1 MHFQQPG
8 FLWGL
13 LLILLPILIH
23 LFQFRKFKTLYFPG
37 VFRLVEQLNASK
49 KQKMIKHWW
58 LLITRCLAI
67 FFLVLSFSMPSCNEQ
82 QQVTTLENKIVVVID
97 CSPSMMLQNK
107 GEVLLE
113 KAKNAGRKIIKNANA
128 NTKFAII
135 ANHSQMSQQW
145 LDSRAALNVIS
156 EIQANQ
162 IPESLQDWMENIDP
176 LIASNEGS
184 NLFVYLVTDAKHDVF
199 EGYKNINYTNAIWKV
214 VEIESTD
221 PINFSIDSAY
231 ITSPWNTNSKSQTIT
246 AQIYCSQSDYVGSLN
261 VQLISDDKI
270 IGNSKA
276 DFNKQN
282 KLEVNFSLPNGS
294 LNKLKL
300 SLDDNSIQADNSL
313 LLYLNTSE
321 EFPLVVSGNNPFVNK
336 LLKTQSIF
344 QVKPFGGFEKINSEV
359 KTAVICNA
367 ENINAKTLVSISEL
381 TQKGVN
387 VVCIPQTKN
396 INANDFFG
404 LKVILKKDKYAL
416 AASGLN
422 NDVFKSA
429 FTETIDEKTQMPFV
443 TEYFQIEKQVDP
455 NWQTILTL
463 ENNDPILLKKESGN
477 GSIWLWMSD
486 FESGSLSFAKSSLF
500 LPLFTQLFMGS
511 FHEAKP
517 ILGFLNS
524 SNPMPI
530 SHVKEFNIEK
540 GAVLRSEQSEWVAN
554 LEMSEFGL
562 AFNTQFQTN
571 KPGYYDLCPSKEN
584 NFKETVSL
592 NSLRTESELKSISL
606 ERKNEMQQL
615 GVKFVEEQQ
624 MLNKLTIIQADNS
637 LWRLFLW
644 LSALFFAGEVVL
656 LVLKYKNK
664 QKNSVK
670 TV

>member
-13 LLILLPILIH
+13 LLILLPIIIH
-23 LFQFRKFKTLYFPG
+23 LFQFRKFKTIYFPG

-49 KQKMIKHWW
+49 KQKTIKHWW
-58 LLITRCLAI
+58 LLITRSLAI
-67 FFLVLSFSMPSCNEQ
+67 FFLVMSFSMPSCNEQ
-82 QQVTTLENKIVVVID
+82 HQVTTLENKIVVVID
-97 CSPSMMLQNK
+97 CSPSMMLQNN

-156 EIQANQ
+156 EIQGNQ
-162 IPESLQDWMENIDP
+162 IPESLADWMKNIDP
-176 LIASNEGS
+176 LIASNDGS
-184 NLFVYLVTDAKHDVF
+184 NLFVYLITDAKQDVF

-231 ITSPWNTNSKSQTIT
+231 ITNPWNTNNKSQTIT
-246 AQIYCSQSDYVGSLN
+246 TQVSCSQTDFVGSLN

-276 DFNKQN
+276 EFNKQK
-282 KLEVNFSLPNGS
+282 KLEVNFLLPNVS
-294 LNKLKL
+294 INKLQL
-300 SLDDNSIQADNSL
+300 RLEDNAIQADNAL
-313 LLYLNTSE
+313 LLYLNKSE

-336 LLKTQSIF
+336 LISSQSIF
-344 QVKPFGGFEKINSEV
+344 QVTPFSGFDKMNPEV

-367 ENINAKTLVSISEL
+367 EAINTKTLSSISEL

-396 INANDFFG
+396 INVDDFFG
-404 LKVILKKDKYAL
+404 MKVKLKKEKYAIL
-416 AASGLN
+416 SNGLN
-422 NDVFKSA
+422 NDIFKSA
-429 FTETIDEKTQMPFV
+429 FTEAIDEKTQMPFV
-443 TEYFQIEKQVDP
+443 TEYFQIEKQIDP

-477 GSIWLWMSD
+477 GTIWLWMSD
-486 FESGSLSFAKSSLF
+486 FESGSVSFAKSSLF

-511 FHEAKP
+511 FHESKS

-524 SNPMPI
+524 NNPMPI

-540 GAVLRSEQSEWVAN
+540 GAVLRNEQSEWMVN
-554 LEMSEFGL
+554 LEMSEYGL
-562 AFNTQFQTN
+562 AFNTQFQSN
-571 KPGYYDLCPSKEN
+571 KPGYYGLCPSKEN
-584 NFKETVSL
+584 KFKEIVAL
-592 NSLRTESELKSISL
+592 NALRTEKDLKSISL
-606 ERKNEMQQL
+606 ERKKEMQQL

-624 MLNKLTIIQADNS
+624 MLNKLTMIQADNS

-644 LSALFFAGEVVL
+644 LSALFFAVEVVL

-664 QKNSVK
+664 QTNSVK
-670 TV
+670 TL

>member
-1 MHFQQPG
+1 
-8 FLWGL
+8 
-13 LLILLPILIH
+13 
-23 LFQFRKFKTLYFPG
+23 
-37 VFRLVEQLNASK
+37 
-49 KQKMIKHWW
+49 
-58 LLITRCLAI
+58 
-67 FFLVLSFSMPSCNEQ
+67 
-82 QQVTTLENKIVVVID
+82 
-97 CSPSMMLQNK
+97 
-107 GEVLLE
+107 
-113 KAKNAGRKIIKNANA
+113 
-128 NTKFAII
+128 
-135 ANHSQMSQQW
+135 
-145 LDSRAALNVIS
+145 
-156 EIQANQ
+156 
-162 IPESLQDWMENIDP
+162 
-176 LIASNEGS
+176 
-184 NLFVYLVTDAKHDVF
+184 
-199 EGYKNINYTNAIWKV
+199 
-214 VEIESTD
+214 
-221 PINFSIDSAY
+221 
-231 ITSPWNTNSKSQTIT
+231 
-246 AQIYCSQSDYVGSLN
+246 VGSLN

-584 NFKETVSL
+584 NFKETVAL

-664 QKNSVK
+664 QTNSVK

>member
-97 CSPSMMLQNK
+97 CSPSMMLQNN

-184 NLFVYLVTDAKHDVF
+184 NLFVYLVTDVKHDVF

-246 AQIYCSQSDYVGSLN
+246 AQISCSQSDYVGSLN

-584 NFKETVSL
+584 NFRETVAL

-664 QKNSVK
+664 QTNSVK

>member
-8 FLWGL
+8 FLWGF
-13 LLILLPILIH
+13 LLILLPIIIH
-23 LFQFRKFKTLYFPG
+23 LFQFRKFKTIYFPG

-49 KQKMIKHWW
+49 KQKTIKHWW
-58 LLITRCLAI
+58 LLITRSLAI

-82 QQVTTLENKIVVVID
+82 HQVTTLENKIVVVID
-97 CSPSMMLQNK
+97 CSPSMTLQRN

-113 KAKNAGRKIIKNANA
+113 KAKNAGRKIIKNASA

-162 IPESLQDWMENIDP
+162 IPESLPDWMKNIDP
-176 LIASNEGS
+176 LISGNDGS
-184 NLFVYLVTDAKHDVF
+184 NLFVYLITDAKQDVF

-214 VEIESTD
+214 VEIESID
-221 PINFSIDSAY
+221 SRNFSIDSAFV
-231 ITSPWNTNSKSQTIT
+231 TNPWNANIKSQTIT
-246 AQIYCSQSDYVGSLN
+246 AQVSCSQSDYVGSIN
-261 VQLISDDKI
+261 VQLISDGKI

-282 KLEVNFSLPNGS
+282 KLEVNFLLPNAS

-300 SLDDNSIQADNSL
+300 SIEDNSIQADNSL
-313 LLYLNTSE
+313 LLQLNTSE
-321 EFPLVVSGNNPFVNK
+321 EFPLVVSGNNPFVNR

-344 QVKPFGGFEKINSEV
+344 QVKPFDGFEKMSAEV
-359 KTAVICNA
+359 KTAVFCNVENMNA
-367 ENINAKTLVSISEL
+367 EALIRISEL
-381 TQKGVN
+381 TQKGVT
-387 VVCIPQTKN
+387 VVCIPQSKN
-396 INANDFFG
+396 INANDFLG
-404 LKVILKKDKYAL
+404 LKVNLKKEKYAI
-416 AASGLN
+416 AAGGLN

-429 FTETIDEKTQMPFV
+429 FTEAIDEKTQMPFV
-443 TEYFQIEKQVDP
+443 TEYFQIEKQIEP

-477 GSIWLWMSD
+477 GTVWLWLSD
-486 FESGSLSFAKSSLF
+486 FETGSVSFAKSSLF

-511 FHEAKP
+511 FQEAKP

-524 SNPMPI
+524 SNPLPI

-540 GAVLRSEQSEWVAN
+540 GAVLRSEQSEWIVN

-562 AFNTQFQTN
+562 AFNTQFQSN
-571 KPGYYDLCPSKEN
+571 KPSYYDLCPSKGSK
-584 NFKETVSL
+584 FKEIIAL
-592 NSLRTESELKSISL
+592 NALRTERDLKSISL

-624 MLNKLTIIQADNS
+624 MLNKLTMIQADNS

-664 QKNSVK
+664 QTNSVK

>member
-23 LFQFRKFKTLYFPG
+23 LFQFRKFRTIYFPG
-37 VFRLVEQLNASK
+37 VFRLVEQLTASQ
-49 KQKMIKHWW
+49 KQKTIKHWW

-67 FFLVLSFSMPSCNEQ
+67 FFLILSFSMPSCNEQ

-97 CSPSMMLQNK
+97 CSPSMMLQNN

-145 LDSRAALNVIS
+145 LDSRAALNLIS
-156 EIQANQ
+156 EIQGNQ
-162 IPESLQDWMENIDP
+162 IPESLADWMKNIDP
-176 LIASNEGS
+176 LIASNDGS

-246 AQIYCSQSDYVGSLN
+246 AQISCSQLDYVGSLN

-282 KLEVNFSLPNGS
+282 KLEVNFLMPNVS

-313 LLYLNTSE
+313 LLYFNTSE
-321 EFPLVVSGNNPFVNK
+321 EFPLVVSGNNSFVNK

-344 QVKPFGGFEKINSEV
+344 QVKPFSGFEKINSEV
-359 KTAVICNA
+359 KTLVICNA
-367 ENINAKTLVSISEL
+367 ENFNAKSVLNLSEL

-396 INANDFFG
+396 INADGFFG
-404 LKVILKKDKYAL
+404 LKVSLKKDKYAI

-429 FTETIDEKTQMPFV
+429 FTETIDEKTQMPFI
-443 TEYFQIEKQVDP
+443 TQYFQIEKQIDP
-455 NWQTILTL
+455 NWQTILSL
-463 ENNDPILLKKESGN
+463 ENSDPILLKKESGN
-477 GSIWLWMSD
+477 GAIWLWLSD

-500 LPLFTQLFMGS
+500 LPLFTQLFVGS

-540 GAVLRSEQSEWVAN
+540 GAVLRSEQSEWMAN

-562 AFNTQFQTN
+562 AFNTQFQSN

-584 NFKETVSL
+584 KFKETVAL
-592 NSLRTESELKSISL
+592 NSLRTESDLKSISL

-624 MLNKLTIIQADNS
+624 MLNKLTMIQADNS

-664 QKNSVK
+664 QTNSVK

>member
-97 CSPSMMLQNK
+97 CSPSMMLQNN

-162 IPESLQDWMENIDP
+162 IPESLQDWMKNIDP

-231 ITSPWNTNSKSQTIT
+231 ITSPWNTHSKSQTIT
-246 AQIYCSQSDYVGSLN
+246 AQISCSQSDYVGSLN

-359 KTAVICNA
+359 KTVVICNA

-584 NFKETVSL
+584 NFRETVAL

-664 QKNSVK
+664 QTNSVK

>member
-97 CSPSMMLQNK
+97 CSPSMMLQNN

-162 IPESLQDWMENIDP
+162 IPESLQDWMKNIDP
-176 LIASNEGS
+176 LIASNDGS

-246 AQIYCSQSDYVGSLN
+246 AQISCSQSDYVGSLN

-584 NFKETVSL
+584 NFKETVAL

-664 QKNSVK
+664 QTNSVK